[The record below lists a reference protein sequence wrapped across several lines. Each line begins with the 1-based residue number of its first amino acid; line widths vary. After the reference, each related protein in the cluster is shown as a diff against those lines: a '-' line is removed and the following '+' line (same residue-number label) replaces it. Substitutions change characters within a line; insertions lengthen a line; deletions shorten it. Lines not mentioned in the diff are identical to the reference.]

1 MFEFTLMDKKRR
13 ELYECMWGSAEFD
26 FPVERTFYNGS
37 RTPNSYTFTKTLTE
51 NGDVCEDICRERL
64 VELFAIADKDLF
76 ERKFEQSISGSGQEL
91 KRIATVHSSSLCAL
105 LFFYNVSGKNP
116 YTMKIG
122 GEEYIFTYSRF
133 EYQNKVIE
141 GRNPS
146 NIDVVLVGK
155 HKKTEKQVVFFVE
168 SKFSEYFERPEKKL
182 AVSTEYL
189 KNKYSEPIYRSSC
202 MDEMGLHIA
211 EISDDKNFLLVS
223 DETCYVEGI
232 KQMISHYVGVRNF
245 CDMLKKKGKIDMGDD
260 DNENVVLDG
269 AKILLGEILFT
280 EGIGQLSIGNGK
292 KVFDSYQGKCRILA
306 GALNEQLCIDGMSE
320 QVSVLA
326 DILSYSQFQ
335 NSRCIKEEIIKR
347 FYFEMGKVN
356 S

>member
-26 FPVERTFYNGS
+26 FPVERTLYKGS

-51 NGDVCEDICRERL
+51 NGDVCDGICRERL
-64 VELFAIADKDLF
+64 ADLFAIADKDLF
-76 ERKFEQSISGSGQEL
+76 KKKFKQSISGSGQEL

-105 LFFYNVSGKNP
+105 LFFYNVSKENP
-116 YTMKIG
+116 YTMEIE

-146 NIDVVLVGK
+146 NIDVVLVGTQK
-155 HKKTEKQVVFFVE
+155 NTGMPVVFFVE

-182 AVSTEYL
+182 AISTEYL
-189 KNKYSEPIYRSSC
+189 KNEYSEPIYRSSC

-211 EISDDKNFLLVS
+211 ELPDDKNFLLVS

-245 CDMLKKKGKIDMGDD
+245 CDMLKKKGKVDVGDE
-260 DNENVVLDG
+260 DNEIAVLYG
-269 AKILLGEILFT
+269 AKIFLGEILFT
-280 EGIGQLSIGNGK
+280 KGIGQLSIGNGK
-292 KVFDSYQGKCRILA
+292 KAFDSYQEKYQILA
-306 GALNEQLCIDGMSE
+306 KALNEQLRIDGMSA

-335 NSRCIKEEIIKR
+335 NSSYIKKERIKR

>member
-13 ELYECMWGSAEFD
+13 ELYECMWGSAKSD
-26 FPVERTFYNGS
+26 FPVERTLHNGT
-37 RTPNSYTFTKTLTE
+37 RTPNSYTFSETLMG

-64 VELFAIADKDLF
+64 AELFAIADKDLF
-76 ERKFEQSISGSGQEL
+76 KKKFKQSISGSGQEL
-91 KRIATVHSSSLCAL
+91 KRIARVHSSSLCAL
-105 LFFYNVSGKNP
+105 LFFYNVSEKNP
-116 YTMKIG
+116 YTMEIG
-122 GEEYIFTYSRF
+122 GEEYTFTYSRF

-146 NIDVVLVGK
+146 NIDVILMGK
-155 HKKTEKQVVFFVE
+155 HEKPEKQVVFFVE

-211 EISDDKNFLLVS
+211 EMPDDKNFLLVS
-223 DETCYVEGI
+223 DETCYVEGM

-245 CDMLKKKGKIDMGDD
+245 CDMLKKKGKIDVGDK
-260 DNENVVLDG
+260 DNKNVVLDG
-269 AKILLGEILFT
+269 GKIFLGEILFT
-280 EGIGQLSIGNGK
+280 KGIGQLSIGNGK
-292 KVFDSYQGKCRILA
+292 QAFDSYQEKYRILA
-306 GALNEQLCIDGMSE
+306 AALNEQLRIDGMSE
-320 QVSVLA
+320 QVSVLT

-335 NSRCIKEEIIKR
+335 NSSYIMEEKIKK

>member
-1 MFEFTLMDKKRR
+1 MFEFTLMSKKRR
-13 ELYECMWGSAEFD
+13 ELYESMWGGAQFD
-26 FPVERTFYNGS
+26 FPVERTLYKKI
-37 RTPNSYTFTKTLTE
+37 RTPNSYTFSKASSKNKDTRRDGLA
-51 NGDVCEDICRERL
+51 D
-64 VELFAIADKDLF
+64 LFAITDKDLF
-76 ERKFEQSISGSGQEL
+76 ERKFDQSISGNGQEL

-105 LFFYNVSGKNP
+105 LFFYIVSEENP
-116 YTMKIG
+116 YTMEIG

-146 NIDVVLVGK
+146 NVDVVLVGK
-155 HKKTEKQVVFFVE
+155 HKNTEKQVVFFVE
-168 SKFSEYFERPEKKL
+168 SKFSEYFERLEKKL
-182 AVSTEYL
+182 AISTEYL
-189 KNKYSEPIYRSSC
+189 KNKYSEPIYRSGC
-202 MDEMGLHIA
+202 MDEMGLHVI
-211 EISDDKNFLLVS
+211 EKPDDKNFLLVS

-245 CDMLKKKGKIDMGDD
+245 CNMLKKKDKVDVGDED
-260 DNENVVLDG
+260 IENAALDG
-269 AKILLGEILFT
+269 AKIFLGEILFT
-280 EGIGQLSIGNGK
+280 KGIGQLPIGNGK
-292 KVFDSYQGKCRILA
+292 KAFDSYQEKYRILA
-306 GALNEQLCIDGMSE
+306 GALNEQIRIDGMSE

-335 NSRCIKEEIIKR
+335 NSRCIKEERIKR